1 MQSMNTWIES
11 RKSETVS
18 PMHTCWHV
26 TTDKKLLVKAL
37 WWFFLR
43 LGCCFFKLWD
53 WKHCPKSPLHFIYTE
68 SSGHLLTPL
77 HSHIRH
83 KKNIRIKINQRNIS
97 PTFQA
102 GEVRYVTGILWWA
115 VFVLLLRSTEITP
128 GSWKNA
134 PTSKI
139 SVTIYHW
146 KITLENFCYFSNP
159 VYIYK
164 LYFIVLQCRMLNT
177 YVITWLPN
185 SRMLHQN
192 IHLHTTD
199 VPFPK
204 TYN

>member
-1 MQSMNTWIES
+1 MSQQIKNFWSRHYGGFFWGWGVVFSNFETGNTAPNLHYIS
-11 RKSETVS
+11 SIQRALDTCLLLCTHTKDMRK
-18 PMHTCWHV
+18 
-26 TTDKKLLVKAL
+26 K
-37 WWFFLR
+37 
-43 LGCCFFKLWD
+43 
-53 WKHCPKSPLHFIYTE
+53 
-68 SSGHLLTPL
+68 
-77 HSHIRH
+77 
-83 KKNIRIKINQRNIS
+83 IRIKIIQRNIR

-102 GEVRYVTGILWWA
+102 REVRYVTGILWWA
-115 VFVLLLRSTEITP
+115 FFVLLLRNTEITP

-134 PTSKI
+134 PTSKAGWLYI
-139 SVTIYHW
+139 TE

-164 LYFIVLQCRMLNT
+164 LYFVVLQCHMLNM